1 MGDVEFH
8 FRFRH
13 TPQSLDKET
22 GIGMNNEPEYWYGF
36 CLFRQQ
42 KDLTVKRHF
51 RQKSLVLVSQH
62 NYASLFRHLV
72 KTVALIDFEV
82 SSSIVESACAN
93 IATWSAPEVGHQ
105 ELPFLGSLLNVHM

>member
-13 TPQSLDKET
+13 TPQKVDKEARVDA
-22 GIGMNNEPEYWYGF
+22 NYQPEYWYGF

-62 NYASLFRHLV
+62 NYASLFRYV
-72 KTVALIDFEV
+72 VNTVASIDFEV

-93 IATWSAPEVGHQ
+93 IAAWSPPEVGHQ
-105 ELPFLGSLLNVHM
+105 ELPFLGSLLKVHM